1 MVRVDFGILKDARE
15 NITVVFDGFP
25 SCGKPLVIVNTYSPD
40 EEVERVH
47 YSAPSAIF
55 EIP

>member
-1 MVRVDFGILKDARE
+1 VVRVDFGILKDARE